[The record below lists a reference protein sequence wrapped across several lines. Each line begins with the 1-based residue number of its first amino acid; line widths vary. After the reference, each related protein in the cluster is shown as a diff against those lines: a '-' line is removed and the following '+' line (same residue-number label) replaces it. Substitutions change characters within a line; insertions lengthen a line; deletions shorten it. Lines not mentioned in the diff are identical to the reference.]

1 MQAEQLLE
9 VETSQGRRVRVLATV
24 SPRARRINLTVGAG
38 GARLS
43 MPEGTHPATIRAFL
57 REHADWLAKKLRQL
71 ELTGRKLSAPVP
83 GREDL
88 ITFRGVQLP
97 VVWKDEAFPKVRITN
112 NDFVIGLPLDREDA
126 LTIATGSVRNF
137 MMREIRREST
147 RLAAYYEL
155 RLGKSVAGFRFMP
168 MKTLWGSLSVAGH
181 MSLDLSLILAPPK
194 ALEYVIVHEMCH
206 LWVRNHSSKF
216 WDRVQDVF
224 PETEEQRDWLNSSGH
239 AIKTELSRWIGK
251 MPATIG

>member
-38 GARLS
+38 GARVS

-71 ELTGRKLSAPVP
+71 ELTGRKLSPPVP
-83 GREDL
+83 GREDT
-88 ITFRGVQLP
+88 ISFRGVQLP
-97 VVWKDEAFPKVRITN
+97 VVWKHESFPKIRIAN
-112 NDFVIGLPLDREDA
+112 SDLVIGLPLDREDA
-126 LTIATGSVRNF
+126 SGIAASGMRNF
-137 MMREIRREST
+137 LMREIRREST

-155 RLGKSVAGFRFMP
+155 RLGKSVSGFRFSP
-168 MKTLWGSLSVAGH
+168 MKTLWGSLSASGH

-194 ALEYVIVHEMCH
+194 ALEYVVVHEMCH

-224 PETEEQRDWLNSSGH
+224 PETEEQRDWLNRSGH
-239 AIKTELSRWIGK
+239 SIKTELSRWIGK
-251 MPATIG
+251 MPASL